1 MKAVKRKAKSAPL
14 VWKDLGLT
22 AGPRRAATASS
33 RPLSGKCS
41 TVTSSRKWMT
51 AMCGI
56 SAASRGTAVLRNW
69 TRPRP
74 SHKRITP
81 PGGIGETSLNARPP
95 LPAASSP
102 LAFVVRDAKVSE
114 TILIGYSRVWVLN
127 PRSFSNLALAFSLS
141 AFCSAYL

>member
-1 MKAVKRKAKSAPL
+1 M
-14 VWKDLGLT
+14 
-22 AGPRRAATASS
+22 
-33 RPLSGKCS
+33 
-41 TVTSSRKWMT
+41 
-51 AMCGI
+51 
-56 SAASRGTAVLRNW
+56 

-81 PGGIGETSLNARPP
+81 PGGIGSLNARPP

-114 TILIGYSRVWVLN
+114 TILIGYSRVCVLN